1 MKVNVT
7 AIKIGHGLGDITFG
21 DTKEKIK
28 HLLGE
33 PGEVDTFN
41 ASGEEDGYLTEAW
54 HYDDQEFSLSFDEED
69 NWRLTTISISSPES
83 LYNGNQLIGKNMEE
97 VMKLIDVEELGENE
111 LEDLSDEGID
121 QKLIGF
127 LRASLN
133 LWFEEG
139 NLSEIQWGVLWS
151 NEDTPSW
158 PEN

>member
-1 MKVNVT
+1 MKVNLKD
-7 AIKIGHGLGDITFG
+7 IKIGKGLGDITFG
-21 DTKEKIK
+21 DAKDKIK

-33 PGEVDTFN
+33 PTEIDTFN

-83 LYNGNQLIGKNMEE
+83 LFNGEQLIGKEMDD
-97 VMKLIDVEELGENE
+97 VLKLINSDDLGENE
-111 LEDLSDEGID
+111 LDDLSDEGID
-121 QKLIGF
+121 QKLISF

-133 LWFEEG
+133 LWFENG
-139 NLSEIQWGVLWS
+139 KLSEIQWGVLWS

-158 PEN
+158 PE